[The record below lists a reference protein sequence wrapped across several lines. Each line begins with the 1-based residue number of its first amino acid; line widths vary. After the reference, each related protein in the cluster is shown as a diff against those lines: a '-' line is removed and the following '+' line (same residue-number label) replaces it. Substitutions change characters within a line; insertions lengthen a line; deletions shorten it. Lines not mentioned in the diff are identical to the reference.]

1 LSVIAQ
7 YQPFKPSDL
16 NADGSSM
23 YVGFV
28 EAKLDLKAQR
38 AVMSFRTKV
47 DHFRVHASE
56 IYWLC
61 RIRSSE
67 SEFSLTRLEKA
78 IGMKATFRN
87 STTVRKMAAKY
98 AQPKG

>member
-1 LSVIAQ
+1 
-7 YQPFKPSDL
+7 
-16 NADGSSM
+16 M
-23 YVGFV
+23 YIGFV
-28 EAKLDLKAQR
+28 KEKLDLRAQR
-38 AVMSFRTKV
+38 TVMTFRTKV
-47 DHFRVHASE
+47 DHFCVHGNG

-98 AQPKG
+98 AQPKE